1 MNSKRTIYITSFT
14 LLGILL
20 STIVHAGVE
29 IPVINLLV
37 ADFDRYSLGL
47 TWAQWFWVHHVGSVI
62 LGVAGALFG
71 FWQGRYWWRV
81 IYVEK
86 KFGKR

>member
-14 LLGILL
+14 VLGILL

-47 TWAQWFWVHHVGSVI
+47 TWAQWFWVHHVGTVFLGI
-62 LGVAGALFG
+62 LGTLFG
-71 FWQGRYWWRV
+71 YWQGRHWWQV
-81 IYVEK
+81 IYVE
-86 KFGKR
+86 GKRFRK